1 MMASEK
7 SPSDN
12 GEAGAADKPPTRRA
26 PPGAAGVARGTDG
39 RRSNE
44 TLKKNQERLGVGP
57 DHRTEAMKKGKRGT
71 FP

>member
-1 MMASEK
+1 MMASDK
-7 SPSDN
+7 PPSDA
-12 GEAGAADKPPTRRA
+12 EAGAAEKPPTRRA
-26 PPGAAGVARGTDG
+26 QPGGAGLARASDG

-44 TLKKNQERLGVGP
+44 QLKRNQERLGVGP